1 MCRHTA
7 FVKELLP
14 LHRHGGRRAERAW
27 YDSGMRDEPD
37 ISIVIVSRNTR
48 ELLRACLC
56 SIADYAD
63 GLAVEVI
70 VVDSDS
76 GDGSVAMV
84 RQEFP
89 TVIVLEPTENTGFA
103 RGNNLGIKRARGGA
117 VLLLNPDTELTVG
130 ALRTMLNALRADATV
145 GVVGPRLRYPDGS
158 IQSSR
163 RRFPTL
169 ATAFVESTVVQEW
182 WPTHPAIAR
191 YRMDDRP
198 EDRPQD
204 VDWLVGACLLVRRAV
219 FARAGLLDERLF
231 LYSEEPEWCW
241 RVRKAGWRVRYV
253 PAAEVWHHEGT
264 STGQN
269 IALRQRAF
277 AVSKAHLMGTLYG
290 PVVGAVTRAALVLDQ
305 AIRLIREGTKWV
317 LGHKRDL
324 RAGRVLAAWVTLRA
338 LLLPPARGR

>member
-1 MCRHTA
+1 
-7 FVKELLP
+7 
-14 LHRHGGRRAERAW
+14 
-27 YDSGMRDEPD
+27 
-37 ISIVIVSRNTR
+37 
-48 ELLRACLC
+48 
-56 SIADYAD
+56 
-63 GLAVEVI
+63 
-70 VVDSDS
+70 
-76 GDGSVAMV
+76 MV
-84 RQEFP
+84 RREFP
-89 TVIVLEPTENTGFA
+89 HVFVLEPGENTGFA

-117 VLLLNPDTELTVG
+117 VLLLNPDTELTAG
-130 ALRTMLNALRADATV
+130 ALRAMRESLCADATV

-158 IQSSR
+158 TQPSR

-169 ATAFVESTVVQEW
+169 VTALVESTVVQEW

-198 EDRPQD
+198 DDEPQD

-219 FARAGLLDERLF
+219 FETAGLLDERLF

-241 RVRKAGWRVRYV
+241 RVRKAGWRVRYI
-253 PAAEVWHHEGT
+253 PAAAVRHHEGT

-305 AIRLIREGTKWV
+305 TVRLVREGAKWL

-324 RAGRVLAAWVTLRA
+324 RAGRVLAAWTTLRA
-338 LLLPPARGR
+338 LLLPAARGR